1 MCLLFNIIRE
11 MLLFNIINEK
21 LLFGALR
28 LRQSFFPFFC
38 PWFPKLSCQTCAS
51 CLEQLLYCR
60 CWGLLWVFFFFPPF
74 GGSPRHVAFPS
85 VLASVS
91 QAHLVCTDQSENPMP
106 HPFQNNLCA
115 AMLNIQA
122 IYAGRGYRD
131 HQRQALSAQ
140 WKNTPHSQAILHYS
154 LWLIMLPCV
163 CFIYSASAH
172 IGMVNDSLP
181 RQVYLEIALQQYF

>member
-1 MCLLFNIIRE
+1 MKSYFLELWGFGNLSFLFFVHDFLSSRV
-11 MLLFNIINEK
+11 K
-21 LLFGALR
+21 LVHLAKNNCFIVGAEVCCV
-28 LRQSFFPFFC
+28 F
-38 PWFPKLSCQTCAS
+38 
-51 CLEQLLYCR
+51 
-60 CWGLLWVFFFFPPF
+60 FFFFPPF

-91 QAHLVCTDQSENPMP
+91 QAHLVCTDQSENPTP

>member
-1 MCLLFNIIRE
+1 

-28 LRQSFFPFFC
+28 LRQSFFPFFVHD
-38 PWFPKLSCQTCAS
+38 FLSSRVKLVDLA
-51 CLEQLLYCR
+51 LEQLLYCR
-60 CWGLLWVFFFFPPF
+60 CWGLLCFFFFSFPPF

-91 QAHLVCTDQSENPMP
+91 QAHLVCTDQSENPTP